1 MLRVAFRRSLHW
13 LRNAFKSPP
22 WIRKMRGWVYSSHPQ
37 AVRSRVRYWYD
48 AEHRERRK
56 AYFRQYRASH
66 AELRERK
73 NEQAREW
80 RKRKRASDPDW
91 VERER
96 ARDRARYRRK
106 RAASSGD

>member
-22 WIRKMRGWVYSSHPQ
+22 WIRKLRGWVYSSRPE

-56 AYFRQYRASH
+56 GYWRQYYASH
-66 AELRERK
+66 PEYRERK
-73 NEQAREW
+73 RQQQREW
-80 RKRKRASDPDW
+80 RKRKRASDPEW
-91 VERER
+91 RERER
-96 ARDRARYRRK
+96 AYMREYNRRRAS
-106 RAASSGD
+106 ASGD